1 MGHNLP
7 GRHGDDAAVNRDFE
21 DLGGVNPYEML
32 GVPPDADTMEIK
44 RAYRRLVLTAHTDRG
59 GDGESLRRLNL
70 AREVL
75 LDRARRIEIDQRLR
89 RQRGGDDEI
98 LEEVPIPEPEPQA
111 APSENQFGWTY
122 GTGPAQHTT
131 SQPTPEPQATPHKDQ
146 FSWTYGTGPSTPPPL
161 YQWQPYTKPVYR
173 QPVRQRTRYRYPAA
187 PRDLFRRQ
195 WNRLAIASLV
205 VSLLF
210 WPVGLPMGVIAVVQV
225 RRRNQRGA
233 GLAWIAIG
241 WSVLALCIVVSAGR
255 I

>member
-1 MGHNLP
+1 VGHDLP
-7 GRHGDDAAVNRDFE
+7 EGHGDTAVNRDFE
-21 DLGGVNPYEML
+21 DLGGVSPYEL
-32 GVPPDADTMEIK
+32 IGVPPGAGTAEIK

-59 GDGESLRRLNL
+59 GDAESLKRLNL

-89 RQRGGDDEI
+89 RQRGQDDEI

-111 APSENQFGWTY
+111 APSKNQFSWTY
-122 GTGPAQHTT
+122 GTGPAQHAAP
-131 SQPTPEPQATPHKDQ
+131 QPTPEPQATPREDQ
-146 FSWTYGTGPSTPPPL
+146 FSWTYGTGPSPPPPP
-161 YQWQPYTKPVYR
+161 YQRQPYTKPVYR

-187 PRDLFRRQ
+187 PRDPYRRR

-205 VSLLF
+205 VSLVF
-210 WPVGLPMGVIAVVQV
+210 WPAGLPMGVIAVVQV

-233 GLAWIAIG
+233 ALAWITIG
-241 WSVLALCIVVSAGR
+241 WSVLALCIAVISAGR